1 MKIIKIFLVF
11 FALIYMTIGTAS
23 AGVLGQCL
31 RVETKVVFS
40 NGIGSTEAARY
51 DAVEDLTELVEKKLK
66 IDGVTLNFIAAN
78 SAAGYEHNT
87 FNKGDCDA
95 LLFGYQNNPTHSFGV
110 DLFEATV
117 QSFNEDTSGWWDIFF
132 FIKVIPE
139 SFKDKV
145 LELSS
150 RYEET
155 ALIDNTKIQEH
166 ITNHTKFLD
175 TYVTVNYPDAR
186 IISVSH
192 SQGNYYSNTIKEGLP
207 IRLKSHYKRVAVAS
221 PSSLKPRLA
230 DHTTSYLDLVIKV
243 IRATRILLLQPQPLS
258 ANQFGFNV
266 FDLTGHSFIT
276 SYLKPGSNIE
286 TKITED
292 ITGLIPIIDYSS
304 PPPVE
309 SPKCTGDLIWTGYG
323 CEYD

>member
-1 MKIIKIFLVF
+1 MKPIKIFLFLFGIF
-11 FALIYMTIGTAS
+11 FITTETVS
-23 AGVLGQCL
+23 ARVLGQCL
-31 RVETKVVFS
+31 RVETKVIFS

-51 DAVEDLTELVEKKLK
+51 DAREDLKELVTKKLD
-66 IDGVTLNFIAAN
+66 IDGVTLNYMAAN
-78 SAAGYEHNT
+78 SDAGYEYNT

-95 LLFGYQNNPTHSFGV
+95 LLFGYQDNPTHGFGV
-110 DLFEATV
+110 DLFEATI

-139 SFKDKV
+139 SFKNKV

-150 RYEET
+150 KYEET
-155 ALIDNTKIQEH
+155 GLIDNTKINKH
-166 ITNHTKFLD
+166 ITNHTNFLD
-175 TYVTVNYPDAR
+175 TYETVNYLDSR

-207 IRLKSHYKRVAVAS
+207 NNIKSGYKIVAIAS

-243 IRATRILLLQPQPLS
+243 IRASKILLLQPQPLP
-258 ANQFGFNV
+258 ANQFGFN
-266 FDLTGHSFIT
+266 FRDLTGHSFIT

-286 TKITED
+286 AKITED
-292 ITGLIPIIDYSS
+292 IAGLIPIINYSS
-304 PPPVE
+304 PPPPVDTGCIGWECVE
-309 SPKCTGDLIWTGYG
+309 D
-323 CEYD
+323 